1 MWWDLKL
8 SIELQFGLPCKKL
21 QLGLPRKN
29 CNLMLPRKNCNQ
41 GLPNLREKFPIAKI
55 ISLEMQV
62 PLVGQGEMEKVPLGS
77 LMWESI
83 SVNNSVSTYFAS
95 QVGNGKSTPG

>member
-1 MWWDLKL
+1 
-8 SIELQFGLPCKKL
+8 
-21 QLGLPRKN
+21 
-29 CNLMLPRKNCNQ
+29 MLPRKNCNQ

-83 SVNNSVSTYFAS
+83 C
-95 QVGNGKSTPG
+95 